1 MASFLARRALYAV
14 ALLFFA
20 SLVLFLAKPA
30 IEYLG
35 FLRDLLQGDLGIS
48 QSTGLPVSTTIAR
61 AAPYTVVLGVTAF
74 VLTYLT
80 AVPLGILA
88 AWKRNTVWDQAGL
101 SLAVLGMGIPNF
113 FLAILLIQVFGVW
126 LHWLPVAGSST
137 PSTLVLPA
145 VVLGFESIAIN
156 LRVVRTT
163 LLEELGREYVR
174 TLYAKGLPEARI
186 LWGHALRNAL
196 PVILQLAAIVARNV
210 LGYTLI
216 VEVIFRWPG
225 LGHELVD
232 AVLREDYQEARV
244 LALLLVL
251 VVIVLNVFADIGHQ
265 LADPR
270 FRERVQAAQAA

>member
-1 MASFLARRALYAV
+1 MASFLARRALYAA

-20 SLVLFLAKPA
+20 SIALFLAKPA

-48 QSTGLPVSTTIAR
+48 QSTGLPVATTIAR
-61 AAPYTVVLGVTAF
+61 AAPYTVVLGLSAF
-74 VLTYLT
+74 VLTYAT
-80 AVPLGILA
+80 SVPLGILA
-88 AWKRNTVWDQAGL
+88 AWKRNKVWDHAGL

-113 FLAILLIQVFGVW
+113 FLAIVLIQVFGVW
-126 LHWLPVAGSST
+126 LRWLPVAGSDGVSN
-137 PSTLVLPA
+137 LVLPA
-145 VVLGFESIAIN
+145 VVLAFESIAIN
-156 LRVVRTT
+156 LRVVRTA
-163 LLEELGREYVR
+163 LLEELGREYIR
-174 TLYAKGLPEARI
+174 TLYAKGLSEARI
-186 LWGHALRNAL
+186 LWVHALRNAL

-225 LGHELVD
+225 LGHELVG

-251 VVIVLNVFADIGHQ
+251 VVIILNVFADIGHQ

-270 FRERVQAAQAA
+270 FRERVQAAPAA